1 MDAKNVKYKV
11 LPNFEENP
19 ELFLQGVINN
29 YGVEKA
35 KGQDKPLYYARSYT
49 CVPVYGIAK

>member
-19 ELFLQGVINN
+19 KLFLQGVINN
-29 YGVEKA
+29 YVVERQKD
-35 KGQDKPLYYARSYT
+35 KSKPLYYPRSYSS
-49 CVPVYGIAK
+49 VPVYGIAT